1 LFLKNHSYRN
11 QTQTSAPSKTDE
23 EIIHDYRSNHEKYL
37 IGILF
42 DRYVHVVFASCMKY
56 FKDEDDAQDAT
67 MEIFESL
74 QEKLLKYEVEFL
86 KSWLYTTTR
95 NHCLMQLRKVKALKR
110 IDNIE
115 KLTELSVENEGDV
128 HLNNES
134 EIEVTVLKQHLAEL
148 KEEQRRCVELMY
160 LEGLSYKDIAEK
172 TGFGLK
178 LVKSYIQNGK
188 RNLKQKLEK
197 YYEGQSRT

>member
-1 LFLKNHSYRN
+1 
-11 QTQTSAPSKTDE
+11 
-23 EIIHDYRSNHEKYL
+23 
-37 IGILF
+37 
-42 DRYVHVVFASCMKY
+42 
-56 FKDEDDAQDAT
+56 

-148 KEEQRRCVELMY
+148 KDEQRRCVELMY